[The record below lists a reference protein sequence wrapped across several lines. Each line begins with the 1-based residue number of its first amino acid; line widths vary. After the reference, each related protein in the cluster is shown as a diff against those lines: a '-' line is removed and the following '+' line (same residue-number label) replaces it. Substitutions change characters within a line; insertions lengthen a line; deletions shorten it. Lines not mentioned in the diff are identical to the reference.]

1 MNWLAVAIG
10 GAIGSMLRYLLSLTL
25 NQTSWPYGTWFTNL
39 LGSFLIGFIF
49 VWGREKGLLPPV
61 VYTLLV
67 TGMMG
72 GFTTFSSF
80 SLEVVQYLQ
89 TGEWERAFLYVLAS
103 VGLGLCAVYLGLV
116 VGRQFLS

>member
-1 MNWLAVAIG
+1 MNWLAVGIG

-25 NQTSWPYGTWFTNL
+25 NQNHWPYGTWIANL

-49 VWGREKGLLPPV
+49 VWGREKGILPPV

-80 SLEVVQYLQ
+80 SLEVVQFIQ
-89 TGEWERAFLYVLAS
+89 IGEWERAFVYVLAS
-103 VGLGLCAVYLGLV
+103 VVLGLCAVFLGLI
-116 VGRQFLS
+116 VGRQLLT